1 MIVIWILFLFIVVIL
16 ASLFRN
22 VHSLLYHNWLIIKIL
37 YSEYWCNR
45 NITTKPW
52 KSVRHSKLNC
62 NTFCLKSVH
71 AQHWGNMTGKQGH
84 WIPLLSAI
92 TCMHWLCSVL
102 QQKYHPVAL
111 NFSGSKLYNNH
122 KIITLDK
129 LLYTLF
135 MLFIYLFIFYFSALK
150 VFTQQKVYIIE
161 QLN

>member
-52 KSVRHSKLNC
+52 KSVKDSKLNC

-102 QQKYHPVAL
+102 QHKNIILLHLIFQDQNYTIIIKL
-111 NFSGSKLYNNH
+111 SLLINF
-122 KIITLDK
+122 
-129 LLYTLF
+129 YTLYSCYLFTYLFFIF
-135 MLFIYLFIFYFSALK
+135 ML
-150 VFTQQKVYIIE
+150 
-161 QLN
+161 